1 MFDPHYFEIAKEYKI
16 PLTGYYNVLVYECQ
30 KCDRSMIDELHDH
43 IIGFADSNMGIVK
56 VIECP
61 KCFEKFY
68 CHACESDYWHFIWEI
83 KRGKQKHFDKV
94 YE

>member
-1 MFDPHYFEIAKEYKI
+1 MFEPTYFEIAKEYKI
-16 PLTGYYNVLVYECQ
+16 PLVGYYNFLVYEC
-30 KCDRSMIDELHDH
+30 KNCDNNMVDELYDH
-43 IIGFADSNMGIVK
+43 IIGFADSNIGVVK

-68 CHACESDYWHFIWEI
+68 THADRSDYYHFLWEI

-94 YE
+94 YK

>member
-1 MFDPHYFEIAKEYKI
+1 MLDIDSKYKI
-16 PLTGYYNVLVYECQ
+16 PLVGKYNLMVYECQ
-30 KCDRSMIDELHDH
+30 DCNHSILNNMYDN

-61 KCFEKFY
+61 NCFEKFY